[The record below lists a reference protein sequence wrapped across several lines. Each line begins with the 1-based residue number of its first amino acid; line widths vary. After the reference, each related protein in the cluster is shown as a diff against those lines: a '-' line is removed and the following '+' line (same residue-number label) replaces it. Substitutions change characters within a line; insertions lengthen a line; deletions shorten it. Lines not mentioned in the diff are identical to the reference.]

1 MSADASTTTTTTAA
15 RLHAHGQPLLVETVS
30 LEEPA
35 DGEVLVELEYAGVN
49 PIDRYIA
56 LGRFA
61 PDGPLPRTLGGEA
74 AGTVDGRP
82 VLVAGEGLGAARDG
96 VWSGAIVVPAAAV
109 IELPEGIATREAAA
123 MGIAGLTA
131 WNCVRRV
138 GVVRP
143 DDRVL
148 VLGASGGVGS
158 MIVSLANAVGATV
171 WGQTGSDQKADLI
184 AEQGADRV
192 IVSSAATLGTA
203 VLEFEPTVVFD
214 PLGGPFVAPVLDSLA
229 PRGRI
234 VSIGTS
240 AGAQVTFNM
249 QTLYRKGATLYGYG
263 GTRLPREERR
273 EGLQQTLAA
282 LARGELRVAI
292 DDVLPLSGVN
302 EALKRLEGRQVKGKL
317 LLDLHA

>member
-1 MSADASTTTTTTAA
+1 MSAEISTVTTAA
-15 RLHAHGQPLLVETVS
+15 RLHEHGKPLVVETVP
-30 LEEPA
+30 LAEPA
-35 DGEVLVELEYAGVN
+35 DGEVLAELEYGGVN

-56 LGRFA
+56 LGRVA
-61 PDGPLPRTLGGEA
+61 PEAQLPRTLGGEA

-82 VLVAGEGLGAARDG
+82 VLVAGEGLGTARDG
-96 VWSGAIVVPAAAV
+96 VWSGAAVVPAPAV
-109 IELPEGIATREAAA
+109 IELPKGVATREAAA
-123 MGIAGLTA
+123 IGIAGLTA
-131 WNCVRRV
+131 WNCVRRLAA
-138 GVVRP
+138 VRP

-158 MIVSLANAVGATV
+158 MIVSLADAIGATV
-171 WGQTGSDQKADLI
+171 WGQTGSDAKADLI

-192 IVSSAATLGTA
+192 IVSSATTLGAA

-214 PLGGPFVAPVLDSLA
+214 SLGGPFVAPVLHTLA

-240 AGAQVTFNM
+240 AGAEVTFNM

-273 EGLQQTLAA
+273 EGLLEALEV
-282 LARGELRVAI
+282 LARGELRVAV
-292 DDVLPLSGVN
+292 DEVLPLASAN
-302 EALKRLEGRQVKGKL
+302 QAFERLERRQVKGKL
-317 LLDLHA
+317 LLDLQG